1 MRFARRQIV
10 PGIAFGSANSFPGVD
25 YSMPFQ
31 LESNYRPRGDQ
42 GQAIAKLLKSVEA
55 GNRHQTLLG
64 VTGSGKT
71 FTIANVIRELDR
83 PTLVI
88 SHNKTLAAQLYSE
101 FKQFFPRNAVE
112 YFVSYFD
119 YYQPEAYIPRSDTYI
134 EKDSSINEEIERL
147 RLAATSALLSRR
159 DTIVVASVSC
169 IYGITSPEDY
179 LQMLL
184 TVKSGQQLSR
194 EAVLGR
200 LIDMLY
206 ERNDVNFARG
216 RFRVRGDVVE
226 VYPGSADE
234 EGIRLEFFGDEIES
248 ITRFDPLTGHAHES
262 LSVITF
268 FPAKQFVTPADKL
281 NRALRTIRE
290 ELEQRIVELESQN
303 KLLEAQRLRMR
314 TEYDLE
320 MLQEM
325 GFCNGIENYS
335 RHLSGRPPGSKPYTI
350 IDFFPKDLLVVID
363 ESHATIPQIG
373 GMYEGDRSRKTV
385 LVNYGFR
392 LPSALDNRP
401 LNFDEFMKMTNQI
414 IYMSA
419 TPAEFEIQNSVVG
432 NNGYIPHRRQRIGE
446 RELVPF
452 VLPGQASPVVGQ
464 APRLPSARSAGGAPA
479 LQISR
484 TDQPPEKFDVRT
496 PGAPLVVEQIIR
508 PTGLLDPKITVK
520 PLKNQIDETID
531 LCRQRVEKGERVL
544 VTTLTKRTAEDLA
557 DYLRDVG
564 LKVRY
569 LHSDIDAIERVEILR
584 GLRAADFDILV
595 GINLLREGLDL
606 PEVSLVC
613 ILDADKEGFLRS
625 QTSLIQTAGRA
636 ARHVNGE
643 VVLFADTFTQSMDAL
658 ISISEYR
665 RAKQMDYNEKHGITP
680 QTVRRA
686 VQESLH
692 TILRGREIAAS
703 VIREAGGDFNVTE
716 LLRELQ
722 EEMQEASA
730 NLEFERAAL
739 LRDQI
744 MEVKSGAGIDKIEP
758 QRRKVRYSSR
768 SRGTGRRR
776 SRV

>member
-1 MRFARRQIV
+1 M
-10 PGIAFGSANSFPGVD
+10 AFH
-25 YSMPFQ
+25 
-31 LESNYRPRGDQ
+31 LESNFKPRGDQ

-71 FTIANVIRELDR
+71 FTVANVVQELNR

-147 RLAATSALLSRR
+147 RLSTASALLSRR
-159 DTIVVASVSC
+159 DVIVVASVSC
-169 IYGITSPEDY
+169 IYGVTSPEDY
-179 LQMLL
+179 AQMLL
-184 TVKSGQQLSR
+184 TLKHGQHVSR
-194 EAVLGR
+194 EAVLSR

-206 ERNDVNFARG
+206 ERNDVSFGRG

-226 VYPGSADE
+226 VYPASADE
-234 EGIRLEFFGDEIES
+234 EGIRLEFFGDEIDA
-248 ITRFDPLTGHAHES
+248 IRRFDPLTGHTHES
-262 LSVITF
+262 LNIITF

-290 ELEQRIVELESQN
+290 ELEQRIIELESQN

-335 RHLSGRPPGSKPYTI
+335 RHLSGRAPGSRPYTI
-350 IDFFPKDLLVVID
+350 IDFFPDDFLTVID
-363 ESHATIPQIG
+363 ESHASIPQIG

-401 LNFDEFMKMTNQI
+401 LNFDEFMRLTNQT
-414 IYMSA
+414 IYVSA
-419 TPAEFEIQNSVVG
+419 TPAEFEIQNSAVG
-432 NNGYIPHRRQRIGE
+432 NKGYIPHRRQRIGE
-446 RELVPF
+446 AEVVPF
-452 VLPGQASPVVGQ
+452 VLPGGKRRTPNAQRPT
-464 APRLPSARSAGGAPA
+464 PNSAVP
-479 LQISR
+479 ISR
-484 TDQPPEKFDVRT
+484 TDEPPERFDVHT
-496 PGAPLVVEQIIR
+496 PGAPLIVEQIIR
-508 PTGLLDPKITVK
+508 PTGLLDPKITMK
-520 PLKNQIDETID
+520 PLKDQIDETIE

-636 ARHVNGE
+636 ARHINGE
-643 VVLFADTFTQSMDAL
+643 VVLFADTITQSMEAL

-665 RAKQMDYNEKHGITP
+665 REKQMDYNEKHRITP

-692 TILRGREIAAS
+692 TIFRGREVESS
-703 VIREAGGDFNVTE
+703 VIREAGGEFNLTE
-716 LLRELQ
+716 LLRELEQ
-722 EEMQEASA
+722 EMQEASA

-744 MEVKSGAGIDKIEP
+744 MEVKSGTGLIKIEP
-758 QRRKVRYSSR
+758 RRRAIKYSRNS
-768 SRGTGRRR
+768 GRRR